1 MNQIWISVLI
11 IGGMGLLFGL
21 LLGIA
26 SKIFAV
32 ETDER
37 IPKIAELLPGANCG
51 GCGFAGCNA
60 YATAV
65 VEGGAAPNLCPVGG
79 NAAAAQIAEI
89 LGVEA
94 QEVEPKVARVLC
106 NGNPDRAAAK
116 YLFDGAKDCHS
127 VARLGGGDKLCAYGC
142 LGFGSCVTVCPV
154 GAISVDTGVA
164 VIDPE
169 KCGGCGSCVQECP
182 KNVIKIFPAKSK
194 YFVTCNSNDKGKQT
208 RLNCQ
213 VGCIGCGIC
222 VKNCPKEAISMEN
235 NLAVIDAE
243 KCVNCGICAKKCP
256 QHAINTS
263 DNLGVHFVI
272 PPKEA

>member
-37 IPKIAELLPGANCG
+37 IPQITEILPGANCG

-79 NAAAAQIAEI
+79 NTAALKIAGI

-106 NGNPDRAAAK
+106 NGNPERAVAK

-127 VARLGGGDKLCAYGC
+127 VARLGGGDKMCSYGC
-142 LGFGSCVTVCPV
+142 LGFGSCMTVCPAD
-154 GAISVDTGVA
+154 AISIDTGVA

-169 KCGGCGSCVQECP
+169 KCGGCGACVQECP
-182 KNVIKIFPAKSK
+182 KNVIQIFPAKSK

-208 RLNCQ
+208 RQNCQ

-256 QHAINTS
+256 QHAINTI
-263 DNLGVHFVI
+263 DGLGVHFVI